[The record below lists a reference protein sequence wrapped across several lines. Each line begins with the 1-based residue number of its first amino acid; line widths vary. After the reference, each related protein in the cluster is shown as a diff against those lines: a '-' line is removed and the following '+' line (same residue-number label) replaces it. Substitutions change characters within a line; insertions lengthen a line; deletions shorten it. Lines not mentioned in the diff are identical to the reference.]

1 MPNEINPFDYNI
13 DSFDSGFLG
22 PITDSNFRTFL
33 FTHNLQYVNPVIQ
46 NTLGGNL
53 FVDRGSE
60 YDVSQSTFN
69 VRDVPNLQTVANTP
83 SVHNNLTNP
92 RQTNVGR
99 NLTTINPEV
108 ATEIGS
114 NSLTS
119 EGLGNDAATLINNNP
134 TVVDVPNLQ
143 NVASNPSVYN
153 DLTNPRQDN
162 LSKKVQNI
170 DASIQNNLGVTTP
183 TNAGQGNDV
192 TTLFNPNTSNVDV
205 PNLRTVA
212 NTPSVYN
219 NLTNPREVNLSK
231 KLQNLDPEIQNI
243 LGQNT
248 ALQAGLGVD
257 APDNFNAN
265 VSNVNLPGVSVVANT
280 PSNLNN
286 QTNPTEVN
294 LVKNPTKA
302 ELSAWYPNYSYWI
315 NSENDT
321 YKQPFNVPNTL
332 KLGFVGDVEQWIYSN
347 GMATS
352 TSIIRDLGYYKQNN
366 KYGPSTLT
374 AYEASDFAPPPQTE
388 KSVLQKAYDV
398 TIGPLIDAIKSGSF
412 SQEVGPVTP
421 NQRII
426 NQETG
431 LIGYSTEVK
440 SDFKD
445 QLLNRTLGVGIV
457 PFGLTEGIPVLGS
470 TSIIGSGINFKPDG
484 KDISNLDRI
493 ARKRRLIEIFN
504 RVKSNAIDDTI
515 GRFGFL
521 ERPFAT
527 LADTKNIFEKNY
539 IITSRKG
546 AVGSILQSASSLIGL
561 NPVNSPIPSG
571 AFTPSNDI
579 GNSFSKQTGYDI
591 SEDLL
596 DRTGNATRSLLFD
609 ALKINKYGP
618 KTEEK
623 YRLQYKSEEQEN
635 YLTFNPREKNLKE
648 KLDSLQ
654 KQGKVSPPGEFI
666 QVTEGGP
673 SNPADQDNSTPIYG
687 GFFGKFET
695 PINDNSFSDERNFNE
710 TDSAR
715 PYAQI
720 LDSAIRP
727 SNTSYRGTPTELNV
741 TNRITDEKYQ
751 WVKQDEGKNPNPFAK
766 GLMRYTK
773 ALANKAT
780 RKQGAGY
787 IAYFDS
793 QEAFNGNPD
802 YKQSI
807 NRHGHSTGIENINNP
822 PTKPSK
828 GNTSKTARIN
838 TNNGEIETNS
848 GEYYCRSWSSR
859 RKYHNYENLI
869 RNDVNWRY
877 DKKNDKTMTMN
888 WDANN
893 GGVSNGMPKIAW
905 TQNDSDNYGE
915 SYKKQIIGALKDTQ
929 ILKGQMIPYMFSIE
943 NLAWVGSPHVL
954 ELAPCEI
961 GPNGGRI
968 MWFPPYNLEISDS
981 SSVSWD
987 PTSFIGRGENIYTY
1001 NNTERTGTLDFTLIV
1016 DHPSVLNDLKKN
1028 FKENI
1033 YKGGDEI
1040 YHSFFAGCD
1049 AETIKKYFDG
1059 YIPTIL
1065 KDVVEEFEIPPPEL
1079 NITPP
1084 EQPPINDI
1092 KIFFENAYN
1101 GKKESVGIKIDLEEY
1116 EIKFP
1121 FTADYSKYNKTNGLT
1136 EKGNY
1141 GKEYVDT
1148 KLWET
1153 NGLVY
1158 PCGPAGTNSYKYLNT
1173 DVKSNLEKLA
1183 FFLAGTE
1190 AGKNY
1195 KIKFFGSASAA
1206 APSAQGQLT
1215 SAGVN
1220 NQISENRG
1228 QNFKE
1233 YFKEILLGVED
1244 YLLTYY
1250 PDKVPVRLSVDND
1263 LTYPLEKDLLNNTDR
1278 WDDKVGFE
1286 PKNYDELSTKLSVE
1300 KDVLRRGDDFI
1311 GSNPCCPGC
1320 VLPKPWDV
1328 DETTGEIPY
1337 GNKNS
1342 SVSKVSRYAKLSVE
1356 LNTKLQ
1362 ENLLIEANNKLKP
1375 KKETRIVGQEE
1386 VKDEIIAQ
1394 EIAKRFVT
1402 ECDAFE
1408 HIKYKINPF
1417 IYESLREK
1425 IRYFHPAFHSQTPEG
1440 FNGRLTFLKQCT
1452 RQGPQIIDKNS
1463 PANMVFGRPPV
1474 LVLRIGDFYHTK
1486 IIPDN
1491 VNITYEPLQWDLN
1504 PEGIGVQPMLAKVSI
1519 SFKYIGGSSLGG
1531 PIRQLQNAVSFNF
1544 FANTSVYNPAQIK
1557 TQQLLEKKYNF
1568 IYGAFASPEEERK
1581 LTRELESLNNVSEE
1595 IKKEEQNVV
1604 TVQDTQP
1611 AQTTTEEKQK
1621 VEEEATKN
1629 NTGEVKPPAPPV
1641 KGNKLKDVLRD
1652 VNKDYTT
1659 AAGTI
1664 NPSGTYIIKN
1674 GMITS
1679 AKEPT
1684 SNGIYLDEKVIKDTG
1699 LKKFINKYYIKFN
1712 DKGDFV
1718 INKETFIRENNGT
1731 ERVTSGSYKG
1741 LLFGKYYNFGSPTN
1755 EYGEATLQFTDGK
1768 IIKGNAWYPNITQEL
1783 SALIKKL

>member
-1 MPNEINPFDYNI
+1 
-13 DSFDSGFLG
+13 LG
-22 PITDSNFRTFL
+22 I
-33 FTHNLQYVNPVIQ
+33 
-46 NTLGGNL
+46 
-53 FVDRGSE
+53 
-60 YDVSQSTFN
+60 
-69 VRDVPNLQTVANTP
+69 
-83 SVHNNLTNP
+83 
-92 RQTNVGR
+92 
-99 NLTTINPEV
+99 
-108 ATEIGS
+108 
-114 NSLTS
+114 
-119 EGLGNDAATLINNNP
+119 
-134 TVVDVPNLQ
+134 
-143 NVASNPSVYN
+143 
-153 DLTNPRQDN
+153 
-162 LSKKVQNI
+162 
-170 DASIQNNLGVTTP
+170 
-183 TNAGQGNDV
+183 
-192 TTLFNPNTSNVDV
+192 
-205 PNLRTVA
+205 
-212 NTPSVYN
+212 
-219 NLTNPREVNLSK
+219 
-231 KLQNLDPEIQNI
+231 
-243 LGQNT
+243 
-248 ALQAGLGVD
+248 D

-265 VSNVNLPGVSVVANT
+265 VSNVNLPGVNVVANT

-398 TIGPLIDAIKSGSF
+398 TIGPLIDAIKGGSS
-412 SQEVGPVTP
+412 SQEVGSITS

-431 LIGYSTEVK
+431 LVGYSTEVK

-527 LADTKNIFEKNY
+527 VADTKNIFEKNY

-571 AFTPSNDI
+571 AFTPSNDV
-579 GNSFSKQTGYDI
+579 GNSFTIQVATTDGYDI

-596 DRTGNATRSLLFD
+596 DRTGNATRSLLFE

-618 KTEEK
+618 RTEES
-623 YRLQYKSEEQEN
+623 YRLKYKSEDQEN
-635 YLTFNPREKNLKE
+635 YLTFNPGKPPPKVINTGGNSPKAEKKVEKFFRKLQKAEKDLKE
-648 KLDSLQ
+648 KLNSLQ
-654 KQGKVSPPGEFI
+654 EQGKVSPPGEFV
-666 QVTEGGP
+666 QVTE
-673 SNPADQDNSTPIYG
+673 ADETKTTPIYG

-695 PINDNSFSDERNFNE
+695 PINDNSFSDNMKFNE
-710 TDSAR
+710 VDEAR
-715 PYAQI
+715 ISDENLLPE
-720 LDSAIRP
+720 
-727 SNTSYRGTPTELNV
+727 NTGYRGTPTESNV
-741 TNRITDEKYQ
+741 NNRITDEKFQ
-751 WVKQDEGKNPNPFAK
+751 WVKEDEKTRPNPFAK

-773 ALANKAT
+773 ALANKSS
-780 RKQGAGY
+780 RQLGAGY

-793 QEAFNGNPD
+793 EEAFANKKD
-802 YKQSI
+802 YKQSVDKY
-807 NRHGHSTGIENINNP
+807 GHSTGTSGKDKNGNTVGNIDAP
-822 PTKPSK
+822 PALPSK

-838 TNNGEIETNS
+838 TNNGEVDSNS

-859 RKYHNYENLI
+859 RKYHSYENLI
-869 RNDVNWRY
+869 RSDVNWRY
-877 DKKNDKTMTMN
+877 NKKEDKTMTMN

-893 GGVSNGMPKIAW
+893 GGSPIGMPKIAW
-905 TQNDSDNYGE
+905 TQNDTAAYGQG
-915 SYKKQIIGALKDTQ
+915 YKKQIIGALKGTQ

-1028 FKENI
+1028 FEKNI
-1033 YKGGDEI
+1033 KGGDEI

-1049 AETIKKYFDG
+1049 AETIRDYFDG

-1065 KDVVEEFEIPPPEL
+1065 KDVVEEFEIPVKEFEIKPPGS
-1079 NITPP
+1079 PP
-1084 EQPPINDI
+1084 ANDL
-1092 KIFFENAYN
+1092 KIYFENARN
-1101 GKKESVGIKIDLEEY
+1101 GRKENVGIKIDTENY

-1121 FTADYSKYNKTNGLT
+1121 FTADW
-1136 EKGNY
+1136 KGDDKGEQTGQY
-1141 GKEYVDT
+1141 GEEFVDT

-1153 NGLVY
+1153 NDLVY
-1158 PCGPAGTNSYKYLNT
+1158 PCGPAGLNTYKYLNT
-1173 DVKSNLEKLA
+1173 ELLVPDNNIYVDYYPKGFTKLDKLA
-1183 FFLAGTE
+1183 IWLAGTE
-1190 AGKNY
+1190 DGKNY
-1195 KIKFFGSASAA
+1195 KIKFYGSASAA
-1206 APSAQGQLT
+1206 QPGAITDKKGNVT
-1215 SAGVN
+1215 KGGTVN
-1220 NQISENRG
+1220 EQIAENRG
-1228 QNFKE
+1228 KNFRE
-1233 YFKEILLGVED
+1233 YFEKV
-1244 YLLTYY
+1244 LTKAEEFLIKYNGY
-1250 PDKVPVRLSVDND
+1250 PIDGEFYIVPVPLSIDPTI
-1263 LTYPLEKDLLNNTDR
+1263 TYPLEKDLLGNENR
-1278 WDDKVGFE
+1278 WENKVGFE
-1286 PKNYDELSTKLSVE
+1286 PQDYVNQAVQVKTFVESVTGVNTQLSNKDVE
-1300 KDVLRRGDDFI
+1300 KILKRGDGQL
-1311 GSNPCCPGC
+1311 GSNPCCPNC
-1320 VLPKPWDV
+1320 ILPKPWDV
-1328 DETTGEIPY
+1328 DETTGEIPF

-1342 SVSKVSRYAKLSVE
+1342 ILAKTGRYAKLSLE
-1356 LNTKLQ
+1356 LNSKLQ
-1362 ENLLIEANNKLKP
+1362 EELIVKANSKLKP

-1402 ECDAFE
+1402 ECEAFE
-1408 HIKYKINPF
+1408 HINRTNPF

-1557 TQQLLEKKYNF
+1557 TQELLDKKYNF
-1568 IYGAFASPEEERK
+1568 IYGAFASPDEERK
-1581 LTRELESLNNVSEE
+1581 LTRELESLNNTAEE
-1595 IKKEEQNVV
+1595 IKKEDQNVV

-1621 VEEEATKN
+1621 VEEEVPKN

-1641 KGNKLKDVLRD
+1641 KGNKLEDVIYQVNRYYNLGSVAPKD
-1652 VNKDYTT
+1652 DY
-1659 AAGTI
+1659 I
-1664 NPSGTYIIKN
+1664 VKN
-1674 GMITS
+1674 GTVTS
-1679 AKEPT
+1679 KTEPT
-1684 SNGIYLDEKVIKDTG
+1684 GNGIYLDEKVRKVVGAKT
-1699 LKKFINKYYIKFN
+1699 FIDEYYIKFN

-1718 INKETFIRENNGT
+1718 INKEAFVKENGVKRVIPGT
-1731 ERVTSGSYKG
+1731 YKP
-1741 LLFGKYYNFGSPTN
+1741 LEFGKYYNFKEEPVLDFTN
-1755 EYGEATLQFTDGK
+1755 GK
-1768 IIKGNAWYPNITQEL
+1768 KIKGSTWYPPVVQEL
-1783 SALIKKL
+1783 WALIKTL